1 MTAGIV
7 LDGDTDRGTDGVRWG
22 QMGSD
27 GVRWGQVPPSL
38 FGAKFAFFL
47 QNQQMG
53 SGTSVPLSVFFG
65 KKAMII

>member
-7 LDGDTDRGTDGVRWG
+7 LDGDTDRGT
-22 QMGSD
+22 D

-53 SGTSVPLSVFFG
+53 KGTSVPLSVFFG
-65 KKAMII
+65 KKAMLI

>member
-1 MTAGIV
+1 M
-7 LDGDTDRGTDGVRWG
+7 GTDGDR
-22 QMGSD
+22 MGTTD
-27 GVRWGQVPPSL
+27 GDNRWGQVPPSL

-53 SGTSVPLSVFFG
+53 TGTSVPLFVFFG